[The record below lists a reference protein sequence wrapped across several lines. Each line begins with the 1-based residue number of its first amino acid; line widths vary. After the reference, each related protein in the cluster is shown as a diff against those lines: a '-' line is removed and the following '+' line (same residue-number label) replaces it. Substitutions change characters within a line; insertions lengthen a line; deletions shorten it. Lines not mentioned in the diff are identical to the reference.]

1 MEGQKLAKEGF
12 GFGGLLWQHG
22 LTNFVQDAKRC
33 HTLSKELWLPIY
45 PSMPLHCCSATGQYN
60 QGLDVGIER
69 WLVPLVY
76 YVGVDTHPCC
86 VTSFVYSEDRN
97 DRAVASEWPLFSCRR
112 ALWPSIDWVSSFVL
126 SPAIYLPPRYLPSH
140 FLSRPDTT
148 ISPFRVRSFCGIIA
162 SATKLSRQA
171 TITTLTMYMD

>member
-1 MEGQKLAKEGF
+1 M
-12 GFGGLLWQHG
+12 LWQHG
-22 LTNFVQDAKRC
+22 LTNFAQGAKRC
-33 HTLSKELWLPIY
+33 HTLSKELWLLIY

-126 SPAIYLPPRYLPSH
+126 SPAIYLPSRYLPSH

-162 SATKLSRQA
+162 SATKLLRQA
-171 TITTLTMYMD
+171 ATTTLTMYMG